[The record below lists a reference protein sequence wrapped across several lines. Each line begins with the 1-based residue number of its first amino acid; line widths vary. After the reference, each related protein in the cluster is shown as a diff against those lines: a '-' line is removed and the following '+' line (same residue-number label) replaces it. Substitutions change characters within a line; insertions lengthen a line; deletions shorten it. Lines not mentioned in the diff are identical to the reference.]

1 MSPTPDQAW
10 HRPFLVAEAVV
21 VQEGTL
27 LLVEVVVVLEEVV
40 LLDAPL

>member
-1 MSPTPDQAW
+1 
-10 HRPFLVAEAVV
+10 VAEEVA

-27 LLVEVVVVLEEVV
+27 LLVEGEVAVVLVEVV